1 MPSTLEKPPDKYL
14 HSGGNPATNSRHS
27 LAKHRVR
34 LAILPIGDDDRGNN
48 YTSSILKS
56 FVHRWVDRGS
66 YPVPIVLTHDQDRDR
81 PAVGWLAGFEV
92 TDTHLMGWANLLPQG
107 QSALYGTHG
116 GWSPEVTISPD
127 SGSIDIKAL
136 ALLGAERPH
145 FKDLNNYSQYYT
157 ENYEKPN
164 MTTNLASTETTEEKE
179 YADEQ
184 QPEGVDETTNELLD
198 LNDQL
203 VRLVSEKEDEI
214 EGLKAQLA
222 EAVGKTAEY
231 EEKAIDAEVDQMYS
245 ELELYGCATC
255 DKAELKSQYVTMAA
269 EVRPNFRNLVVS
281 IAKQGKA
288 KANGITKGAKLLYS
302 EDSEGDATQ
311 PRDARL
317 QIARSKTT
325 LRRLSDLA
333 D

>member
-1 MPSTLEKPPDKYL
+1 MPSTLEKPPDK
-14 HSGGNPATNSRHS
+14 HTHPGGNPATNSRYS

-34 LAILPIGDDDRGNN
+34 LAILPIGEDGRGNN
-48 YTSSILKS
+48 YTSLVLKS

-66 YPVPIVLTHDQDRDR
+66 YPVPVVLTHDQDRDR
-81 PAVGWLAGFEV
+81 PAVGWLTDFRV

-116 GWSPEVTISPD
+116 GWSPEVTIGPD

-136 ALLGAERPH
+136 ALLGADRPH
-145 FKDLNNYSQYYT
+145 FKDLNNYSQYYS
-157 ENYEKPN
+157 ENYEKFN
-164 MTTNLASTETTEEKE
+164 MTTNNTTEAIEEKD
-179 YADEQ
+179 YADE

-203 VRLVSEKEDEI
+203 VKLVGEKDDEI
-214 EGLKAQLA
+214 EDLKAQLA

-231 EEKAIDAEVDQMYS
+231 EERAIDAEVDQLYS

-255 DKAELKSQYVTMAA
+255 NKAELKSQYVTLAA
-269 EVRPNFRNLVVS
+269 EVRPNFRDLVLS

-302 EDSEGDATQ
+302 EDLEGGATQ